1 MSEPRAGGSALVEW
15 LRGLSDD
22 ALAALLLERP
32 DLAVPS
38 PADTAVLATRA
49 GVRVS
54 ALRAL
59 ERLTRFELEVLDGLL
74 IAGNGAPLAQVEEI
88 VGAPVGAAIG
98 RLRALALVHGTDDGL
113 VAERVLHELV
123 GARPAGLG
131 RRFAAAV
138 TAYATPTLHAIAAA
152 LGMTPLSDR
161 NDCVDEIS
169 DALTDP
175 DLVAGLPDDERVVLE
190 RLAATGPLGA
200 LGQEV
205 SVVPFDQADTPVRR
219 LLARGLLVAVDH
231 ATVELPREVGL
242 VLRGE
247 HPLGPVHPEPPDYEV
262 TDLGTDA
269 ADSAGA
275 GQASEVVRLVEVLL
289 EWWGTDPP
297 PVLRAGG
304 LGVRDLRSAARLL
317 ESDERMAALVIE
329 TAYAAGLLD
338 SSADEAAVF
347 APTPGY
353 DTWLARDPGPRWALL
368 ADAWLR
374 SGRLPGLVGERDD
387 RDRALP
393 PLGPEL
399 LRVGA
404 AEARRDSL
412 VAVDAA
418 GPGIAPTAASVI
430 ARLSWLRPRRG
441 GRARERTI
449 GWALEEA
456 ALLGIT
462 GRGALT
468 SAGRAL
474 LAGDLDAAASAVAKR
489 LPEPG
494 RTVLLQP
501 DLTAV
506 APGPLVPEVAREL
519 AFAADVESSGP
530 GRVYRFTE
538 ASVRRALDTGRAADE
553 LLEFLTA
560 HSQTP
565 VPQALSYLIGDV
577 ARRHGQMRVGV
588 AASYLRAEDAALL
601 AEVASHRKT
610 QSLGLRRLA
619 PTVYVSKEP
628 VSRVLEVLRESGY
641 APVAESPEGLALV
654 ASASVRRVAA
664 HARVTR
670 TELGLS
676 PEQAER
682 IVRTVREGD
691 KVALA
696 RPGADDRSAATT
708 LARLQQAVREGT
720 RVWIGYVDTNGRSI
734 ERIVEPASLD
744 HGFLSAYDDATGE
757 TRNYAVHRITGVNPI
772 R

>member
-1 MSEPRAGGSALVEW
+1 MGGTELAEW
-15 LRGLSDD
+15 LRGLDD
-22 ALAALLLERP
+22 DQLADLLLERP

-59 ERLTRFELEVLDGLL
+59 ERLTRFELEALDGLL
-74 IAGNGAPLAQVEEI
+74 VAGDGASLAQVEEV
-88 VGAPVGAAIG
+88 VGAPVGVAIE
-98 RLRALALVHGTDDGL
+98 RLRALVLVHGSDDAL

-138 TAYATPTLHAIAAA
+138 TAYATPTLQAIASA
-152 LGMTPLSDR
+152 LGMTPLHDR
-161 NDCVDEIS
+161 NDCIAEIA
-169 DALTDP
+169 DALSDP
-175 DLVAGLPDDERVVLE
+175 DLVGGLPADESAVLE
-190 RLAATGPLGA
+190 RLTVTGPLGA

-242 VLRGE
+242 VLRGD
-247 HPLGPVHPEPPDYEV
+247 HPLGPVHPEPPDYE
-262 TDLGTDA
+262 TTELG
-269 ADSAGA
+269 ADTADGAGA
-275 GQASEVVRLVEVLL
+275 GQAAEIVRLVEVLL

-304 LGVRDLRSAARLL
+304 LGVRDLRGAARLL
-317 ESDERMAALVIE
+317 EADERLAALVIE
-329 TAYAAGLLD
+329 TAYATGLLD
-338 SSADEAAVF
+338 SSADEDPVF
-347 APTPGY
+347 APTPAY
-353 DTWLARDPGPRWALL
+353 DTWIARDPGPRWAML

-412 VAVDAA
+412 TAVGAA
-418 GPGIAPTAASVI
+418 GAGVAPTAPSVI

-449 GWALEEA
+449 AWALEEA
-456 ALLGIT
+456 ALLGVT

-468 SAGRAL
+468 TAGRSL

-489 LPEPG
+489 LPAPG
-494 RTVLLQP
+494 TKVLLQP

-519 AFAADVESSGP
+519 AVAADTESSGP

-538 ASVRRALDTGRAADE
+538 ASVRRSLDTGRAADE
-553 LLEFLTA
+553 LLEFLSA

-565 VPQALSYLIGDV
+565 VPQALAYLIADV
-577 ARRHGQMRVGV
+577 ARRHGQMRVGA

-619 PTVYVSKEP
+619 PTVYVSREP

-641 APVAESPEGLALV
+641 APVAESADGLALV
-654 ASASVRRVAA
+654 AAAPVRRVTA
-664 HARVTR
+664 HARVAR
-670 TELGLS
+670 AELGLS
-676 PEQAER
+676 REQAER
-682 IVRTVREGD
+682 VVRAVREGD

-696 RPGADDRSAATT
+696 RPDADDRSAATT
-708 LARLQQAVREGT
+708 LARLQQAVRDGT
-720 RVWIGYVDTNGRSI
+720 RVWMGYVDTTGRSI
-734 ERIVEPASLD
+734 ERIVEPASID
-744 HGFLSAYDDATGE
+744 NGYLSAYDDATGE
-757 TRNYAVHRITGVNPI
+757 TRTYAVHRITGVNAI